1 MALSSGSLVVL
12 VVGVLLISIAFRFG
26 ASGRAS
32 LGASFAVILV
42 IMAPTGGAFLLLNKS
57 NASTCNQITTG
68 SKNGI
73 ACSSSKGRGGWVN

>member
-12 VVGVLLISIAFRFG
+12 VVGLLLISIAFMFG

-32 LGASFAVILV
+32 LGASFAVILIV
-42 IMAPTGGAFLLLNKS
+42 MAVTGGAFLLLNKP
-57 NASTCNQITTG
+57 NASTCNQIAIS

-73 ACSSSKGRGGWVN
+73 ACSPSKGRG